1 MNDYRARKLQM
12 QQEQRELDTLTQLV
26 KKYISDDNVEEYV
39 EFIFEELDYQRMT
52 LGQIIDTLQDFVI
65 CSQCGEITQQDY
77 MVNTDE
83 SVGGGYGDVCDWCW
97 GNK

>member
-39 EFIFEELDYQRMT
+39 EFIFEELDYKRMT